1 MRWANIKLIFMR
13 ELLDQLRDRRT
24 LFMIIVLPILLYPS
38 IGIGMF
44 SFFTRFTEQPR
55 QVVVVGRDYL
65 PESPRLIEGDRFVAD
80 LFKMPDDVD
89 KLQIVSAEDAEAKLR
104 NGEVQLILSV
114 PPDIRQ
120 RIAEG
125 HEFELQTYYRSADD
139 KSRFA
144 ELLLNQALARWKQ
157 TILDNRIEAQGLKQD
172 FASPF
177 IVTSQDVAT
186 PQEISGGLLWGKL
199 FPFLLVIMSLT
210 GAFYP
215 AVDLCAG
222 EKERGTIETLLISP
236 AARSEIVLG
245 KYFTIWLFS
254 IGTAILN
261 LASMAATGWVVARQ
275 MRSSLP
281 ANASLAILTPPSLE
295 DAAWILLLLVPLA
308 AFFSALSIALAAFA
322 RSTKEGHYYLTP
334 LFLVTMPL
342 VLVSLAPGVELNAF
356 YSVVPVTGAALLLK
370 TLIVGNYHLA
380 LEFFIPVLLPTIL
393 YAGLALRWAID
404 QFNREEVLFR
414 EAERLDLWLWA
425 RHLVRD
431 KGAFPSAAESMFCY
445 AIMLLLVWFLL
456 LSGFLS
462 PALGDPA
469 NHQATLQR
477 SLIVLH
483 VAFVAA
489 PSLIMAVMLTASARQ
504 TLLIRR
510 PTWNFLGL
518 AVLLAIVLHPIIL
531 EASQHIHRGIPGQP
545 KWMEDQIKQLLG
557 GGQPFWWQL
566 FLVAM
571 LPAVCEELAFRG
583 FILSGLLRRMSPMP
597 AIIVSGFLF
606 GFFHMNPQQLLTA
619 TVLGWILGLIA
630 TRSGSLLPGIL
641 FHFVNNASALLMSNF
656 QDHVETIAREG
667 QQVGPLFRLFETLY
681 RQPFSDVMMYHVPYR
696 VSVLLMCSLVATVL
710 LTWLFKQSNRSPAV
724 ADAVDLSGRERTGSN
739 DRSGGRGS
747 LELDLSPAKL
757 GALARKTRD
766 APS

>member
-1 MRWANIKLIFMR
+1 MRWSNIKLIFMR
-13 ELLDQLRDRRT
+13 ELIDQLRDRRT
-24 LFMIIVLPILLYPS
+24 LFMIMVLPILLYPS

-44 SFFTRFTEQPR
+44 SFFKVFSEQPR
-55 QVVVVGRDYL
+55 QVVVVGRDFL
-65 PESPRLIEGDRFVAD
+65 PETPPLINGDRFVAD
-80 LFKMPDDVD
+80 LFKMPDDAD
-89 KLQIVSAEDAEAKLR
+89 KLQIVSPDDAEVKLR
-104 NGEVQLILSV
+104 NGEVQLILVV

-125 HEFELQTYYRSADD
+125 HEFELQTFYRSADD

-157 TILDNRIEAQGLKQD
+157 TILDGRIEAQGLKQD

-177 IVTSQDVAT
+177 VVTSQDVAT

-261 LASMAATGWVVARQ
+261 LVSMAATGWVVARQ
-275 MRSSLP
+275 MRSALA
-281 ANASLAILTPPSLE
+281 ANAPLPILTPPGLE

-370 TLIVGNYHLA
+370 TLIVGNYNLA
-380 LEFFIPVLLPTIL
+380 LEFFVPVLLPTIL

-414 EAERLDLWLWA
+414 EAERLDLWLWF
-425 RHLVRD
+425 RHLLRD

-445 AIMLLLVWFLL
+445 AIMLMLVWFL
-456 LSGFLS
+456 SGLIS
-462 PALGDPA
+462 LPPGADPA
-469 NHQATLQR
+469 AQRAALQR
-477 SLIVLH
+477 SLVIVQ

-510 PTWNFLGL
+510 PAWIFVGL
-518 AVLLAIVLHPIIL
+518 ALVLAAALHPIIV
-531 EASQHIHRGIPGQP
+531 EASQHIQRGIPGQP
-545 KWMEDQIKQLLG
+545 KWVEDQIKQLLG
-557 GGQPFWWQL
+557 GDQPLWWQL
-566 FLVAM
+566 FLIAL

-641 FHFVNNASALLMSNF
+641 FHFVNNGSALIMSNF
-656 QDHVETIAREG
+656 QGYLETIAHDS
-667 QQVGPLFRLFETLY
+667 QPDGPLFLLFEVLY
-681 RQPFSDVMMYHVPYR
+681 RQPFSDVMMYQVPYR
-696 VSVLLMCSLVATVL
+696 VSVLLVCSLVATAL
-710 LTWLFKQSNRSPAV
+710 LTWLFKQPNRSPVV
-724 ADAVDLSGRERTGSN
+724 ADGADLAGRERTGSN
-739 DRSGGRGS
+739 DPTSGRGS
-747 LELDLSPAKL
+747 FELDLSPAKL